1 MFRHLALTG
10 VVLALGTATAD
21 EGRKSL
27 PRLFESAAATAA
39 NATVRVQV
47 EGKDTILGTVVSKD
61 GFILTKGSE
70 LIGKEGKLKTTI
82 SCVFRDGLAFD
93 AAVLGYH
100 RPSDLMLLKV
110 EAESLTSVKFAPASK
125 AEPGNFVAAPAVVA
139 ESIEPA
145 AVGIISAPSRVLSFP
160 EDTIEN
166 ANRGFLGIV
175 FEASRDLKNTRIAEV
190 KNAAANKAGLK
201 KGDAIVAA
209 NDRPVKERTDLF
221 AIMDDTTPGDMM
233 SLKVKRKN
241 KDGEDE
247 ELTFKF
253 KLIDLP
259 QMDRGAMQNVMGGY
273 KLSSR
278 RGGFPKV
285 IQHDTVLSP
294 NQVGGPLV
302 DLEGNILGL
311 NIARAGRVETW
322 ALPADV
328 LEAVYKDLKD
338 GKHPYPPKSVPVT
351 VDKKND
357 PQKEP
362 KK

>member
-1 MFRHLALTG
+1 
-10 VVLALGTATAD
+10 
-21 EGRKSL
+21 
-27 PRLFESAAATAA
+27 
-39 NATVRVQV
+39 
-47 EGKDTILGTVVSKD
+47 
-61 GFILTKGSE
+61 
-70 LIGKEGKLKTTI
+70 
-82 SCVFRDGLAFD
+82 
-93 AAVLGYH
+93 
-100 RPSDLMLLKV
+100 
-110 EAESLTSVKFAPASK
+110 
-125 AEPGNFVAAPAVVA
+125 
-139 ESIEPA
+139 
-145 AVGIISAPSRVLSFP
+145 
-160 EDTIEN
+160 
-166 ANRGFLGIV
+166 
-175 FEASRDLKNTRIAEV
+175 
-190 KNAAANKAGLK
+190 
-201 KGDAIVAA
+201 
-209 NDRPVKERTDLF
+209 
-221 AIMDDTTPGDMM
+221 MDDTTPGDMM